1 MAEIITQQ
9 ISGEDVADSD
19 RQLVENSKA
28 GRQVRQELNPENIRV
43 GAENEAWTG
52 NIGTARINTTA
63 YNRDMQKPASP
74 GPKYN
79 APRPGGWTPMCTN
92 EAGEIRTVPAAEA
105 EMTPMQE
112 ELFDWADEL
121 KLESAGPLDG
131 VRPCQPEQNMSCIP
145 GPLSWLTEYGKPR
158 GCPWT

>member
-1 MAEIITQQ
+1 MVASDKASIQSAVENRLSELGATNNVSKMAEIITQQ

-63 YNRDMQKPASP
+63 YNRDMQTGVTGA
-74 GPKYN
+74 KYN
-79 APRPGGWTPMCTN
+79 AETGRWTPM
-92 EAGEIRTVPAAEA
+92 
-105 EMTPMQE
+105 
-112 ELFDWADEL
+112 
-121 KLESAGPLDG
+121 
-131 VRPCQPEQNMSCIP
+131 
-145 GPLSWLTEYGKPR
+145 
-158 GCPWT
+158 